1 MYQLKFVFHFFQ
13 QSGAAGEVAGLGL
26 LLQRGAQLGEIAGAE
41 IIRAALAA
49 YLSRDSQAQTASC
62 AQRASRWVGMMQ
74 GPTDLSTNPDHM
86 SGFGQ

>member
-1 MYQLKFVFHFFQ
+1 MKALSIKLSDPLFHDLALRAQ
-13 QSGAAGEVAGLGL
+13 QTATS
-26 LLQRGAQLGEIAGAE
+26 QSE

-62 AQRASRWVGMMQ
+62 AKRASRWVGMMQ

>member
-1 MYQLKFVFHFFQ
+1 MKALSIKLSDPLFHDLALRAQ
-13 QSGAAGEVAGLGL
+13 QSATS
-26 LLQRGAQLGEIAGAE
+26 QSE

-49 YLSRDSQAQTASC
+49 YLSRDTQAQTASC